1 MLKIKTGIVIKG
13 KFEKHDTYIQQIKE
27 SNFTTLIVDAPI
39 GSEYDTK
46 CMELVSNL
54 ASEGFAYGEKYVIA
68 RGRE

>member
-1 MLKIKTGIVIKG
+1 MLKINTGIVIKG

-46 CMELVSNL
+46 CMEVSNL